1 MTNQATFRLPRFVIL
16 IASML
21 FLAGCTKFH
30 VSNASPTEASTGI
43 TDEMIEEFIVE
54 HLVADVHVS
63 FETAGVRFSWTEED
77 DIGSGQYW
85 IFASTDGRGYEPVYT
100 FQTGDEAGTRA
111 SSVDMNHFVP
121 YGTPELDA
129 ERLSNLIQQ
138 LKNGQGEL
146 VLNPATGVPFDIE
159 LIIKQLLQGHEEG
172 QELLR
177 ALEENPDGWRTI
189 YAQAAALVRK
199 RELVPEGV
207 LEQIKQVNWLLVNA
221 VSQEE
226 NFDIIKRLHEKYHD
240 VSEDYYPGKTPD
252 QRRRYDPLLPLG
264 EKQEFFIVE
273 AFSAANGNKL
283 SHHIHTVRSDEMLEV
298 VASSLGPMTSSTAF
312 KPQLLGSPVLYA
324 PGTADTMTP
333 TFYLSTLGPGYT
345 VVADPSVTPGASAFV
360 LCRPD
365 ASLVSNVTL
374 DNPWIHSCHGGTEER
389 HLRVESFSNRTSQ
402 LKLAFFHEP
411 ALGFDL
417 EQKFEARFSII
428 LPEEIATVIPPDEST
443 STSSITVPVA
453 AAGIFEE
460 FHIQLTPRQKVLPL
474 IVSIEIFEAGN
485 TYPVYWDVYEIDTPG
500 LFAQ

>member
-30 VSNASPTEASTGI
+30 VSNSSPTEASTGI
-43 TDEMIEEFIVE
+43 TDEVIEEFIVE
-54 HLVADVHVS
+54 HLVANVHVS

-85 IFASTDGRGYEPVYT
+85 IFASTDGRGYEPVYA
-100 FQTGDEAGTRA
+100 FQTGDEAGARV

-138 LKNGQGEL
+138 LKSVQGEL

-159 LIIKQLLQGHEEG
+159 LIIKRLLQDHEEG

-177 ALEENPDGWRTI
+177 DLEENPDRWRTI
-189 YAQAAALVRK
+189 YAQAAELVRK
-199 RELVPEGV
+199 WELVPEGV
-207 LEQIKQVNWLLVNA
+207 LEKIEQVNWLLANA
-221 VSQEE
+221 PSQEE

-240 VSEDYYPGKTPD
+240 VSEDYYPGKMPD
-252 QRRRYDPLLPLG
+252 QRRGYDPLLPLG
-264 EKQEFFIVE
+264 EKEEFFIVE
-273 AFSAANGNKL
+273 VFSAANGDPL

-298 VASSLGPMTSSTAF
+298 AASSLGPMTSSTTF
-312 KPQLLGSPVLYA
+312 KPRLLGSPVVYA

-345 VVADPSVTPGASAFV
+345 VVADPGIMPVASAFV

-365 ASLVSNVTL
+365 DDLVSKATIH
-374 DNPWIHSCHGGTEER
+374 NPWIHSCHGSAEER
-389 HLRVESFSNRTSQ
+389 RLSVESFSNRTIQ

-411 ALGFDL
+411 ALGFDP
-417 EQKFEARFSII
+417 EQEFEARFSIVF
-428 LPEEIATVIPPDEST
+428 PEEIATVIPPDEST

-453 AAGIFEE
+453 AAGILEE
-460 FHIQLTPRQKVLPL
+460 FHIQLTPRQRELPL

-485 TYPVYWDVYEIDTPG
+485 TYPVYWDVYEINTPG